1 MLGNK
6 DNRPSSS
13 VLSLLGGDSFVLWKA
28 DRHLGLFAFFFSKL
42 RGSIVDCNL

>member
-28 DRHLGLFAFFFSKL
+28 DRHLGLFAFFFFL
-42 RGSIVDCNL
+42 N